1 MGNSILDKFSKI
13 INFLIL
19 FVLGIGVLLLIS
31 LFSIF
36 GLHAQSAKFY
46 VPPNKDI
53 YECDLQW
60 VHENHLEQFELGEK
74 RILTC
79 VYKCQDTHGQF
90 DWFERTWDEKGCKI
104 HSRVYK
110 TQAKLVWK

>member
-36 GLHAQSAKFY
+36 GLHAAHSNFY

-53 YECDLQW
+53 YECELKSL
-60 VHENHLEQFELGEK
+60 HENNLEQFRNKEQEIIICLY
-74 RILTC
+74 L
-79 VYKCQDTHGQF
+79 CQDTHGTF
-90 DWFERTWDEKGCKI
+90 EWFERTKDLKGCKYNT
-104 HSRVYK
+104 RVYK
-110 TQAKLVWK
+110 TEAGLNWQ

>member
-1 MGNSILDKFSKI
+1 MGNNILDKFSKI
-13 INFLIL
+13 IHFLIL

-53 YECDLQW
+53 YECNLQW
-60 VHENHLEQFELGEK
+60 VHENHLEQFRFGE
-74 RILTC
+74 RRLLTC

-90 DWFERTWDEKGCKI
+90 DWVEKTWDKKGCKI

-110 TQAKLVWK
+110 TQAGLDWK